1 MEINV
6 TFKAFAA
13 LARKR
18 SWTVQSLA
26 ARFRGRIQNP
36 AEFFNRILD
45 AKSPDNLV
53 PYRSV
58 IEFYAESQTKP
69 AEAARPT
76 CACGCGRAV
85 FDRKKWAT
93 PGCRTKAQRKK
104 VQNEQKWL
112 GQLIDFV
119 KPRLRQNRR
128 TGTLPLTERRV
139 ALRAD

>member
-93 PGCRTKAQRKK
+93 PGCRTTSKSGSA
-104 VQNEQKWL
+104 NL
-112 GQLIDFV
+112 LILLSLDCV
-119 KPRLRQNRR
+119 KIGELAPY
-128 TGTLPLTERRV
+128 P
-139 ALRAD
+139 